1 MSRNRFLVTYDIRAD
16 KRRAKVYKVLLDHG
30 DHVQYSVFV
39 CELNEREFVQ
49 LRWKIRDRINH
60 DEDQVLFVDLGPAD
74 RAAIERIESL
84 GVPYRSPERVQ
95 IV

>member
-1 MSRNRFLVTYDIRAD
+1 MSRNRFLVTYDITTD
-16 KRRAKVYKVLLDHG
+16 KRRTKVHKTLLDYG

-39 CELNEREFVQ
+39 CELNEREFIQ

-60 DEDQVLFVDLGPAD
+60 DQDQVLFVDLGPAERAVID
-74 RAAIERIESL
+74 RVESL
-84 GVPYRSPERVQ
+84 GVPYKAKERIQ